1 MGLKLFTGLMLL
13 ATLALLLFRSQ
24 IVGPVP
30 HRSAKRSVALAYA
43 KRDLG
48 FTGMLLVTLTGAG
61 IGSIVL
67 VRRANA
73 EYRRMSM
80 ENMQALIEGTIRD
93 HQEKSTKSEP
103 EQPSA

>member
-13 ATLALLLFRSQ
+13 ATLALLVFRNQ

-30 HRSAKRSVALAYA
+30 QRSAKRAVTLAYA
-43 KRDLG
+43 ERDLA
-48 FTGMLLVTLTGAG
+48 FTGLLIVTLTCAG

-73 EYRRMSM
+73 EYRRLAL
-80 ENMQALIEGTIRD
+80 ENMQELIEGTIRD
-93 HQEKSTKSEP
+93 QQSKVA
-103 EQPSA
+103 PSDSGEHSA